1 MKLIELTDD
10 NFQKEVLES
19 STPVLVDF
27 WAVWCGPCRAIAP
40 LVEEIARDYEGKL
53 KVGKMDVDAH
63 QDVPIRFGIRSIPTL
78 MVFKDGKVVEQIIG
92 GIPKQQLLSKVTPH
106 LAVN

>member
-1 MKLIELTDD
+1 MTMIELTDD

-53 KVGKMDVDAH
+53 KVGKTGCGRAPGRADTVRHTQHSD
-63 QDVPIRFGIRSIPTL
+63 P
-78 MVFKDGKVVEQIIG
+78 DGVQEREG
-92 GIPKQQLLSKVTPH
+92 G
-106 LAVN
+106 

>member
-1 MKLIELTDD
+1 LTDD

-78 MVFKDGKVVEQIIG
+78 MMFKNGQVVEQIIG

-106 LAVN
+106 LAAS

>member
-1 MKLIELTDD
+1 MKLVELTDD

-19 STPVLVDF
+19 ATPVLVDF

-40 LVEEIARDYEGKL
+40 VVEEIARDYEGKL

-78 MVFKDGKVVEQIIG
+78 MVFKNGQVVEQIIG

-106 LAVN
+106 LAAN

>member
-1 MKLIELTDD
+1 MIELTDD

-40 LVEEIARDYEGKL
+40 LVEELARDYEGKL

-78 MVFKDGKVVEQIIG
+78 MMFKNGKVVEQIIG

-106 LAVN
+106 LAAS

>member
-1 MKLIELTDD
+1 MIELTDD

-63 QDVPIRFGIRSIPTL
+63 QDVPRRFGIRSIPTL
-78 MVFKDGKVVEQIIG
+78 MMFKNGKVVEQIIG

-106 LAVN
+106 LAAS